1 MLNDSITIAVEALS
15 WMELEGLSERQA
27 FNRSYRQLKLRNEKA
42 LRFGFSLMT
51 ETIRR
56 LNVIDYIA
64 NWAVSPKNLDD
75 CKLGVRNF
83 LRIYIYWVHFR
94 KVDFNEALGF
104 IKTGRRILGRDELF
118 PIEEAFGKVL
128 GFDLKNMIS
137 KESENLR
144 ISLETFHQEWFVEYC
159 FKLFG
164 RDEGIQLLKAYN
176 ELPSTCVKINSL
188 KCETD
193 DGIRELEKE
202 GVILEKIQDVE
213 NLWKVVKKRKP
224 LVTLKSYRDGL
235 FQIQDITSQVAC
247 MEVEAKPGQLIFDIC
262 AAPGIKTTSLIQFM
276 QDTGKIISID
286 RSDSRMKLWKKEMQ
300 RVGGTIA
307 DPVIADAHEDLPLI
321 TDADRILLDP
331 PCSGTGIYARSPSM
345 KWHIRPNHIDN
356 LARLQFEML
365 KVASKHLKEKG
376 IIVYAT
382 CSILEEENE
391 LVVEKFLKTTPNFKL
406 APIKTSL
413 GTPGFRELIE
423 TKRFYPHKDQSAGFF
438 LARIQRID

>member
-1 MLNDSITIAVEALS
+1 LLNDSITIAVEALS

-64 NWAVSPKNLDD
+64 NWAVSPKTLDD
-75 CKLGVRNF
+75 YKLGVRNF
-83 LRIYIYWVHFR
+83 LRIYIHWVHFR
-94 KVDFNEALGF
+94 KADFKEALGF

-128 GFDLKNMIS
+128 GFDLRVIS

-159 FKLFG
+159 FKLFR
-164 RDEGIQLLKAYN
+164 RDEAIQLLKSYN

-188 KCETD
+188 KCETE
-193 DGIRELEKE
+193 DGIEELEKE
-202 GVILEKIQDVE
+202 GVILEKIHNIE
-213 NLWKVVKKRKP
+213 NLLRVIKTRKP
-224 LVTLKSYRDGL
+224 LVTLKSYRDGI
-235 FQIQDITSQVAC
+235 FQIQDVTSQVAC
-247 MEVEAKPGQLIFDIC
+247 LEVEAKPGELIFDIC

-276 QDTGKIISID
+276 QDKGKIISID
-286 RSDSRMKLWKKEMQ
+286 RSDSRMKLWKKEIR

-307 DPVIADAHEDLPLI
+307 EPVIADAHEDLPLV
-321 TDADRILLDP
+321 TDADKILLDP

-345 KWHIRPNHIDN
+345 KWHIRPSNIDN

-365 KVASKHLKEKG
+365 KAASKHVKEKG

-382 CSILEEENE
+382 CSILKEENE
-391 LVVEKFLKTTPNFKL
+391 LVLEKFLNTTPNFKL
-406 APIKTSL
+406 TPIKTSL
-413 GTPGFRELIE
+413 GTPGFGELIE

>member
-1 MLNDSITIAVEALS
+1 LLNDSITIAVEALS

-42 LRFGFSLMT
+42 MRFGFSLMT
-51 ETIRR
+51 ETMRR

-75 CKLGVRNF
+75 YKLGSKNF

-94 KVDFNEALGF
+94 KADFNEALGF

-128 GFDLKNMIS
+128 GFDLRMIS

-144 ISLETFHQEWFVEYC
+144 ISLETFHQKWFVEYC

-164 RDEGIQLLKAYN
+164 RDEAIQLLKAYN
-176 ELPSTCVKINSL
+176 ELPLTCVKINSL
-188 KCETD
+188 KCETE

-202 GVILEKIQDVE
+202 GVILEKIHNIE
-213 NLWKVVKKRKP
+213 NLWRVIKTRKP

-247 MEVEAKPGQLIFDIC
+247 LEVEAKPGQLIFDIC

-286 RSDSRMKLWKKEMQ
+286 RSDSRMKLWKKEIR

-307 DPVIADAHEDLPLI
+307 EPVIADAHEDLPLI
-321 TDADRILLDP
+321 TNADRILLDP

-345 KWHIRPNHIDN
+345 KWHIRPNHTDN

-365 KVASKHLKEKG
+365 KVASKHVKENG

-391 LVVEKFLKTTPNFKL
+391 LVIEKFLKTIPNFKL

-413 GTPGFRELIE
+413 GTPGLRELIK
-423 TKRFYPHKDQSAGFF
+423 TRRFYPHKDQSAGFF

>member
-1 MLNDSITIAVEALS
+1 MLNDSISIAVEALS
-15 WMELEGLSERQA
+15 WMDLEGLSERQA
-27 FNRSYRQLKLRNEKA
+27 FNRSYRQLKLSNENA
-42 LRFGFSLMT
+42 LRFGFSLIT

-64 NWAVSPKNLDD
+64 NWALSPRNLDD
-75 CKLGVRNF
+75 CNLGVKNF

-94 KVDFNEALGF
+94 KADFNKALEF

-128 GFDLKNMIS
+128 GFDLRNMIK
-137 KESENLR
+137 KESENFR

-159 FKLFG
+159 FNLFG
-164 RDEGIQLLKAYN
+164 RNEAIQLLKAYN
-176 ELPSTCVKINSL
+176 DPPLTYLKMNSL
-188 KCETD
+188 KREPED
-193 DGIRELEKE
+193 VIRELEKE
-202 GVILEKIQDVE
+202 DVIIESIHNVE
-213 NLWKVVKKRKP
+213 NLFRVIKTRRP
-224 LVTLKSYRDGL
+224 LVTLKNYRDGL
-235 FQIQDITSQVAC
+235 FQIQDLSSQLAC
-247 MEVEAKPGQLIFDIC
+247 LEVEAKPGHLIFDIC

-276 QDTGKIISID
+276 QNTGRIISID

-307 DPVIADAHEDLPLI
+307 DPVIADAHEELPLN
-321 TDADRILLDP
+321 TNADRILLDP
-331 PCSGTGIYARSPSM
+331 PCSGTGIYARAPSM
-345 KWHIRPNHIDN
+345 KWHIRPSNIDN

-365 KVASKHLKEKG
+365 KAASKHVKEKG

-382 CSILEEENE
+382 CSILKEENE
-391 LVVEKFLKTTPNFKL
+391 SVIEKFLRTTTNFKL

-413 GTPGFRELIE
+413 GTPGFGEFIE

>member
-1 MLNDSITIAVEALS
+1 MAVEALS
-15 WMELEGLSERQA
+15 WMELDGLSERQA

-42 LRFGFSLMT
+42 LRFGFSLIT
-51 ETIRR
+51 ETMRR

-75 CKLGVRNF
+75 CKLGVKNF

-94 KVDFNEALGF
+94 KADFNKTLEF

-118 PIEEAFGKVL
+118 PIEEAFGRVL
-128 GFDLKNMIS
+128 GFDLRKMVK
-137 KESENLR
+137 KESENSK

-164 RDEGIQLLKAYN
+164 RDEAIQLLRAYN
-176 ELPSTCVKINSL
+176 ETPLTYVKMNSL
-188 KCETD
+188 KCEPED
-193 DGIRELEKE
+193 ARRELEKQ
-202 GVILEKIQDVE
+202 GVIIESIHNVE
-213 NLWKVVKKRKP
+213 NLWKVIKTKKP
-224 LVTLKSYRDGL
+224 LVTLKSYRDGQ
-235 FQIQDITSQVAC
+235 FQIQDLSSQLASL
-247 MEVEAKPGQLIFDIC
+247 EVDAKPGHLIFDIC
-262 AAPGIKTTSLIQFM
+262 AAPGIKTTSLIQLM
-276 QDTGKIISID
+276 EDTGSIISID

-307 DPVIADAHEDLPLI
+307 DPVIADAHEDLPLN
-321 TDADRILLDP
+321 TNADRILLDP

-345 KWHIRPNHIDN
+345 KWHIRPSNIEN

-365 KVASKHLKEKG
+365 KAASKNVKEKG

-382 CSILEEENE
+382 CSILKEENE
-391 LVVEKFLKTTPNFKL
+391 SVIEKFLRTTTNFKL
-406 APIKTSL
+406 APIKTTL
-413 GTPGFRELIE
+413 GTPGFGEFIQTR
-423 TKRFYPHKDQSAGFF
+423 RFYPHRDQSAGFF